1 MTFKGYIR
9 RVYVL
14 HIETK
19 IHTEPLIQYVCSSIK
34 YPFTC
39 PFFGS
44 ADCLLCKEPVAYTQ
58 PCTVFLLSENT
69 ANK

>member
-9 RVYVL
+9 RVFVL
-14 HIETK
+14 HIENK
-19 IHTEPLIQYVCSSIK
+19 VHTEPLIQYVCSNIK

-44 ADCLLCKEPVAYTQ
+44 ADCLLCS
-58 PCTVFLLSENT
+58 LLVGHT
-69 ANK
+69 D